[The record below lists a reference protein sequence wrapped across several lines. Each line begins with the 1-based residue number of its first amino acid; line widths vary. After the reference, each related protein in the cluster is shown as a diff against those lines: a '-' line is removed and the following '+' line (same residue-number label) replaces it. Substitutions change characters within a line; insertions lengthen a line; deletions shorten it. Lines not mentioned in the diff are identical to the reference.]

1 MSTESLQR
9 SQYEQ
14 ALAQFKAG
22 NAADAVSACEAALTD
37 HPGDANL
44 MCLAAKANLVL
55 RRFDDAKRLIDEA
68 LRQQPEFA
76 AAHDLSGDLLLIRG
90 HAEAAIKAYEQVLR
104 LDPTRSRVVIK
115 IERAREDSAAGQT
128 ASPQAE
134 GNAAPGRRMTFEDEI
149 HRAQEKHKSGEPGEA
164 DKIYRSILK
173 RDPNHVEAA
182 RLLAGIAVEKSQYK
196 DAEVFLRH
204 AATIAPGYGRIWIDL
219 TNVFRE
225 LGKLEDT

>member
-1 MSTESLQR
+1 M
-9 SQYEQ
+9 
-14 ALAQFKAG
+14 
-22 NAADAVSACEAALTD
+22 SACEAALTD
-37 HPGDANL
+37 YPGDANL

-76 AAHDLSGDLLLIRG
+76 AAHDLNGDLLLIRG
-90 HAEAAIKAYEQVLR
+90 HSEAAIKAYEQVMR
-104 LDPTRSRVVIK
+104 LDPTRSRVVTK

-134 GNAAPGRRMTFEDEI
+134 GNAAPGRRMAFEDEI

-173 RDPNHVEAA
+173 RDPQ
-182 RLLAGIAVEKSQYK
+182 SC
-196 DAEVFLRH
+196 
-204 AATIAPGYGRIWIDL
+204 
-219 TNVFRE
+219 
-225 LGKLEDT
+225 